1 MGIVPLDEVEARAR
15 GTVGRA
21 SWAPAPP
28 VAPEPQ
34 PLPPRAGRL
43 TGKAVV
49 VTGASRGLGA
59 ASAVACAREG
69 AVSVALLA
77 RSRDDLAVVADEVRA
92 AGGEALVCPCDVTN
106 ADAVAAAIESF
117 ERVDVLVNGAG
128 GNQPEP
134 FLDVEPATLDWMWR
148 LNVGATFFAAQSA
161 ARRMVRQGGGGAI
174 VTISSQ
180 MGRVGAPSRT
190 AYCAT
195 KHAVEGLTK
204 ALAVELA
211 PDGIRVLTIA
221 PTFVRTAMT
230 AAQLDEPST
239 RAALLGQIPLG
250 RFATPDDVAA
260 AVVFAASDEAAML
273 TGSSLVV
280 DGGWT
285 AR

>member
-1 MGIVPLDEVEARAR
+1 MGIVPVDEVGARQR
-15 GTVGRA
+15 GSVGRA
-21 SWAPAPP
+21 TWAPVPPAAPAPR
-28 VAPEPQ
+28 ARPQ
-34 PLPPRAGRL
+34 RHGRL
-43 TGKAVV
+43 AGKAVV

-69 AVSVALLA
+69 AASVALFA
-77 RSRDDLAVVADEVRA
+77 RSRDDLAAVAAEIRA
-92 AGGEALVCPCDVTN
+92 AGGEALVCPCDVT
-106 ADAVAAAIESF
+106 DAVAVADAIGAL

-134 FLDVEPATLDWMWR
+134 FLDVEPETVEWMWR
-148 LNVGATFFAAQSA
+148 LNVGATFFATQSA
-161 ARRMVRQGGGGAI
+161 ARRMVRQGDGGAI

-180 MGRVGAPSRT
+180 MGSVGAPSRT
-190 AYCAT
+190 VYCAT
-195 KHAVEGLTK
+195 KHAVEGFTK

-211 PDGIRVLTIA
+211 PDGIRALTVA

-230 AAQLDEPST
+230 AAQLDDPATS
-239 RAALLGQIPLG
+239 AALLGQIPLG
-250 RFATPDDVAA
+250 RFATVDDVTA

>member
-1 MGIVPLDEVEARAR
+1 MSLGGIGVRAEEIA
-15 GTVGRA
+15 GRA
-21 SWAPAPP
+21 TWAPAPL
-28 VAPEPQ
+28 PQ
-34 PLPPRAGRL
+34 RLRSGRL
-43 TGKAVV
+43 AGKAVV

-69 AVSVALLA
+69 AASVALLA
-77 RSRDDLAVVADEVRA
+77 RSHDDLAAVAAEVRA
-92 AGGEALVCPCDVTN
+92 VGGEALVCPCDVTD
-106 ADAVAAAIESF
+106 ADAVADAIDQL
-117 ERVDVLVNGAG
+117 ERIDVLVNGAG
-128 GNQPEP
+128 GNRPEP
-134 FLDVEPATLDWMWR
+134 FLDVEPETVEWMWR
-148 LNVGATFFAAQSA
+148 LNVGATVFAAQSA
-161 ARRMVRQGGGGAI
+161 ARRMVRQGDGGAI

-190 AYCAT
+190 VYCAT
-195 KHAVEGLTK
+195 KHAVEGFTK

-211 PDGIRVLTIA
+211 PDGIRALTVA

-230 AAQLDEPST
+230 AAQLDDPAAS
-239 RAALLGQIPLG
+239 AALLDQIPLG
-250 RFATPDDVAA
+250 RFATVDDVAA